1 MKTLLG
7 QMRYFRRHLASDVET
22 RPGASAELSVH
33 CDIPTFEWLVDHV
46 EGRDPR
52 VTTRNCV
59 ALMISGDFLQME
71 ALTETCADYVAA
83 RVHQV
88 LQQTGADLANLGEGL
103 LEKIA
108 GRMSDDA
115 LESLLATTSEEDSAS
130 DSKNDS
136 ASSDSK
142 NDSDSV
148 SDSKRALAATLYRVK
163 TEALIASRVED
174 AGVTIARCAACG
186 LLFSEKHRHGL
197 RCPRARRH
205 VDYHGDVIARH
216 APMKDFDVHSHIARL
231 IARGHAWRDVYWHV
245 WGVTR
250 VIDRCG
256 RCGAVVPA
264 SELAQCEYHPKPP
277 RFDDPSHADADPSVG
292 TFACCGSRAPRF
304 DPTGGISLGGCEG
317 RDHVFPAL
325 EELDEPRFAEGRKA
339 LETARRRRGLACE
352 PFSKRPAATAP
363 PPPDDDSGYRDDDQ
377 SEMATWRATR
387 PANDLADNGIH
398 AFGDHHSP
406 GGVDVTWEV
415 ADRSSHKNGKAAVE
429 SEAGETDSDREIL
442 PFDHDYDT
450 EAEMEGRR
458 ERWGGAAYACP
469 PRPGREKPG
478 ETGEIF
484 PGGEDEGDDF
494 DLFGEGVDAN
504 DANKVGIV
512 GRRLGRLRFLPPRL
526 GPLLLRR
533 LRRGRIGT
541 QT

>member
-277 RFDDPSHADADPSVG
+277 TFDDPSSADPSVG
-292 TFACCGSRAPRF
+292 TFACCGSRAPQVRSH
-304 DPTGGISLGGCEG
+304 GGDIFRGVRGQRPRVPRAGGAG
-317 RDHVFPAL
+317 RAEVRGGQKGAGDGAAAAGFSVRAVF
-325 EELDEPRFAEGRKA
+325 
-339 LETARRRRGLACE
+339 ETARRDR
-352 PFSKRPAATAP
+352 AAA
-363 PPPDDDSGYRDDDQ
+363 SG
-377 SEMATWRATR
+377 
-387 PANDLADNGIH
+387 
-398 AFGDHHSP
+398 
-406 GGVDVTWEV
+406 
-415 ADRSSHKNGKAAVE
+415 
-429 SEAGETDSDREIL
+429 
-442 PFDHDYDT
+442 
-450 EAEMEGRR
+450 
-458 ERWGGAAYACP
+458 
-469 PRPGREKPG
+469 
-478 ETGEIF
+478 
-484 PGGEDEGDDF
+484 
-494 DLFGEGVDAN
+494 
-504 DANKVGIV
+504 
-512 GRRLGRLRFLPPRL
+512 
-526 GPLLLRR
+526 
-533 LRRGRIGT
+533 
-541 QT
+541 